1 MSLIVGTGKPKCPKR
16 QMIDS
21 AGVENMPQPLTK
33 VEFTNLDKVMY
44 PELRVTKGQVIEYY
58 IRTSSKMLSLLTGR
72 PVVLTRYPN
81 GIHGESFYE
90 KNAPAGTPAWVET
103 VKIED
108 EEAQTINYVVC
119 NNLDTLVWLANL
131 AALEVHVN
139 LAKAEQ
145 FEKPDLMVF
154 DVDPEPPAG
163 VDEAVATALLVKE
176 KLDSIKLQ
184 SYPKTSG
191 KKGIHIFL
199 PIEPGYSYRQTREF
213 VHTIGR
219 YLAKESDIIVSEFSK
234 SRDPGTVYIDYVQN
248 SHGKTMVCPYSL
260 RATPQATV
268 STPLEWTQVKK
279 GLKPEE
285 LNIFTVAKT
294 SHEPW
299 QGILKHK
306 QKLEW
311 T

>member
-1 MSLIVGTGKPKCPKR
+1 
-16 QMIDS
+16 
-21 AGVENMPQPLTK
+21 MPRSLTK

-81 GIHGESFYE
+81 GIRGESFYE
-90 KNAPAGTPAWVET
+90 KNAPAGTPEWVET

-191 KKGIHIFL
+191 KKMVEKSWL
-199 PIEPGYSYRQTREF
+199 P
-213 VHTIGR
+213 
-219 YLAKESDIIVSEFSK
+219 
-234 SRDPGTVYIDYVQN
+234 
-248 SHGKTMVCPYSL
+248 
-260 RATPQATV
+260 
-268 STPLEWTQVKK
+268 
-279 GLKPEE
+279 
-285 LNIFTVAKT
+285 
-294 SHEPW
+294 
-299 QGILKHK
+299 
-306 QKLEW
+306 
-311 T
+311 